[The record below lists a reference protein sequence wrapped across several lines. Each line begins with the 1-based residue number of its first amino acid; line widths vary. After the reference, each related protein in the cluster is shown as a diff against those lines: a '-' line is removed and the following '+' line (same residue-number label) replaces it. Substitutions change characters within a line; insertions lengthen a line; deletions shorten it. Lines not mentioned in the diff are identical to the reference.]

1 MRFVD
6 LSVPIVDGLPVDP
19 PVQIPKIEY
28 TDHDA
33 SVDEMLTFFP
43 GTTKD
48 DLPGGAG
55 WARVVAMLEN

>member
-1 MRFVD
+1 MRLVD

-28 TDHDA
+28 TDHDE

-43 GTTKD
+43 AKIERAS
-48 DLPGGAG
+48 AG
-55 WARVVAMLEN
+55 WARVVAMFED

>member
-28 TDHDA
+28 TDHNA

-48 DLPGGAG
+48 DLSGGAG